1 MTSSKSSF
9 ADLNIDQHKLN
20 ILEERIRG
28 GPSNG
33 NNREGIIEELGFSP
47 PRSVLRGVSPVDGCD
62 GGNNTNSGCGGGS
75 RSRSGSVSNLTT
87 ATSTSFD
94 GASVSFEQEQH
105 ANDNA
110 NSNASCQ
117 TVHHANIMKSSD
129 TTTGNGAKK
138 KKGSLEGGGSGS
150 SNSKKEGKKK
160 STPSK
165 RPVSAIGDRQCQQ
178 HATPTMN
185 KSNKANTTTNNS
197 GSGGGNK
204 GSGSGGQKKMRIKKP
219 TSSTDNKGADGGRTT
234 TITSSSS
241 SNTTTTNNA
250 ITTSTTSDQTS
261 RDTLHSYFGTS
272 TTATSSSSSNPA
284 ASRSQLSSPPALQ
297 SKQHHQTR
305 EGSSKMANQRT
316 LHSFLGIGSK
326 KQRHDDDDDYD
337 DGEGEKK
344 RKAGESNNDGKV
356 AAASKDDVAASAT
369 SNTKKKRSSLKST
382 SGSTTPST
390 NIHHHLN
397 EQDHHESTQNEIK
410 RLHSQIITLQKQL
423 DDATSRNNSIRNNQT
438 LISTNLQRQLK
449 NQKIEYDKLR
459 DECNS
464 KMEKAM
470 DIVERFV
477 RDESVRTSAD
487 LRQKLASDGARL
499 GRLVS
504 SRVSSNHHGMMMGG
518 RTQFIESWED
528 GYAPKRLK
536 MKREELR
543 MRREEL
549 ERRKNELLLLDNKND
564 NNGSGSINDESNS
577 TITNVSDNNH
587 DDESSELLTTM
598 NDLDRMEAHETV
610 RMHID
615 EIKRQEMELDNEEKV
630 LNIEKRGHVR
640 ALKLLSNEDSS
651 KFRVHRKVRL
661 VFWYLEK
668 EY

>member
-1 MTSSKSSF
+1 
-9 ADLNIDQHKLN
+9 
-20 ILEERIRG
+20 
-28 GPSNG
+28 
-33 NNREGIIEELGFSP
+33 
-47 PRSVLRGVSPVDGCD
+47 
-62 GGNNTNSGCGGGS
+62 
-75 RSRSGSVSNLTT
+75 
-87 ATSTSFD
+87 
-94 GASVSFEQEQH
+94 
-105 ANDNA
+105 
-110 NSNASCQ
+110 
-117 TVHHANIMKSSD
+117 
-129 TTTGNGAKK
+129 
-138 KKGSLEGGGSGS
+138 
-150 SNSKKEGKKK
+150 
-160 STPSK
+160 
-165 RPVSAIGDRQCQQ
+165 
-178 HATPTMN
+178 
-185 KSNKANTTTNNS
+185 
-197 GSGGGNK
+197 
-204 GSGSGGQKKMRIKKP
+204 
-219 TSSTDNKGADGGRTT
+219 
-234 TITSSSS
+234 
-241 SNTTTTNNA
+241 
-250 ITTSTTSDQTS
+250 
-261 RDTLHSYFGTS
+261 
-272 TTATSSSSSNPA
+272 
-284 ASRSQLSSPPALQ
+284 
-297 SKQHHQTR
+297 
-305 EGSSKMANQRT
+305 MANQRT

-369 SNTKKKRSSLKST
+369 SNTKKKKSSLKST

-390 NIHHHLN
+390 NIHHHLY
-397 EQDHHESTQNEIK
+397 EQDRESAQDEIK

-504 SRVSSNHHGMMMGG
+504 SRVSSNNHHGMMMRG

-549 ERRKNELLLLDNKND
+549 ERRKNELLLLDNNKND

-651 KFRVHRKVRL
+651 KFTVHRKVRL
-661 VFWYLEK
+661 VFWYLCQK